1 MQKMINLYCNFTICY
16 ATVSSDKRKKT
27 RMSTF
32 IKTKLTKQ
40 QKIFGELFAK
50 FYIYKT
56 NLFSIMTKLNKKV
69 KQALSFAK
77 TCTNESLKY
86 IQKIFKNFFKNSK

>member
-1 MQKMINLYCNFTICY
+1 
-16 ATVSSDKRKKT
+16 
-27 RMSTF
+27 MSTF

-77 TCTNESLKY
+77 TCTNES
-86 IQKIFKNFFKNSK
+86 